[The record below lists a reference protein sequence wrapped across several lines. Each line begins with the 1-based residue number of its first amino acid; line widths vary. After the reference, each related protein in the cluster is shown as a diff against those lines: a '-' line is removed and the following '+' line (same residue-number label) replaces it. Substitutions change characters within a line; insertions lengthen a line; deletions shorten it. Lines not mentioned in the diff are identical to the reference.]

1 MGYRCSPK
9 DYFVSKHQ
17 SYTLIVYIFVNSK
30 YILPFSLIAPAISED
45 ESLTSSSSKHSLVN
59 FWPKSDDT
67 DFLLDNKKEAER
79 PKIIWLEN
87 GKFVL
92 VKTQEEQ
99 TAKNV
104 TNVDEEK
111 KTPQTDTVLPLEAQ
125 TDDESPWDSESISE
139 NLPQQPVDPFPGDAD
154 DGGKHAGNT
163 QTKDLPDT
171 HLHLKPAMEAK
182 DCVAKKAVGIKDVKT
197 FQPDW
202 SFTESNETLKRSEKL
217 MLGHQHP
224 LLAES
229 VMKSPPAFP
238 ESESGDT
245 HLHGKAAMEEKD
257 SVVKKAVRMKVIQ
270 PFQLE
275 ELNIEVT
282 LKEDLRRRDDSEN
295 SQDQVEG
302 KRKSG
307 KTDTQQLPTEKKEEH
322 DRFHF
327 RLVLKE
333 EDKRKSLKEKCSQEV
348 EAKQQLEISYATLEM
363 EFKASK
369 VNQLTE
375 AQDRG
380 KSSVQHDE
388 KTEEPLDR
396 IELVCS
402 HLKENVQ
409 SLEMEILS
417 QTKKRKKTAGKV
429 EHAQKHLSND
439 SLLTEAQDR
448 DTSSVQHDEKT
459 EEPLDRIELVCSHL
473 KENVQSLE
481 MEILSQTKKRKKTAG
496 KVEHA
501 QKHLSNDSLLTEAQD
516 RGKSSVQ
523 HDEKTE
529 EPLDRIELV
538 CSHLKENVQSLEME
552 ILSQTKKRKKT
563 AGKVEHAQKHLS
575 NDSLLT
581 EAQDRDTS
589 SVQHDEKT
597 EEPLDRIELVCSH
610 LKENVQSLE
619 MEILSQ
625 TKKRKKTAGKVEHA
639 QKHLSNDSLLTEAQD
654 RGKSSVQ
661 HDEKTEEPLDR
672 IELVCSHLKENV
684 QSLEM
689 EILSQTKK
697 RKKTAGKVEHAQ
709 KHLSNDSLLTEAQDR
724 DTSSVQHDE
733 KTEEPL
739 DRIELVCSHLKEN
752 VQSLEMEILSQTK
765 KRKKTAGKVE
775 HAQKHLSNDSLL
787 TEAQD
792 RGKSSVQHDEKTEEP
807 LDRIEL
813 VCSHLKENVQSL
825 EMEILSQTKKRKKTA
840 GKVEHAQ
847 KHLSNDSLP
856 ALGPLPAE
864 ASSGPLPAAPSG
876 LRSKASTG
884 PLSAAPSGLRSK
896 ASTGPLSAAPS
907 GLRSKASTGP
917 LSAAPSGLLLPPR
930 GGTSIYTD
938 TVSNHVKPALG
949 PLPAEASSGPLPAA
963 PSGLRSKASTGPL
976 SAAPSGLRSK
986 ASTGPLSAAPSGL
999 RSKASTGPLSAAPS
1013 GLLLPPRGGT
1023 SIYTDT
1029 VSNHVKLTEAQD
1041 RGTSSVQH
1049 DKKTEEPLDRSVQ
1062 TLTLENLRLK
1072 KENQK
1077 LRGKLERAQ
1086 KHLLS
1091 NRLSEDEKEQFFKFT
1106 ELFKNAM
1113 SEVDQL
1119 KKEKHDLE
1127 CALDE
1132 IKKKNREPESELAGP
1147 QASSI
1152 LAYSNGSNNL
1162 EGSQM
1167 NPEHLMHQVIMEE
1180 LLLLRFPR
1188 LYNENVNGWIWQWLQ
1203 DAIK

>member
-45 ESLTSSSSKHSLVN
+45 ESLTSSSRKPGPVN
-59 FWPKSDDT
+59 SWPTSDDT

-104 TNVDEEK
+104 TNVDDEK

-125 TDDESPWDSESISE
+125 TDDESPWDSE

-229 VMKSPPAFP
+229 VMKSPSAFP

-257 SVVKKAVRMKVIQ
+257 SVVKKAVRMKVI
-270 PFQLE
+270 PTFQLE

-516 RGKSSVQ
+516 R
-523 HDEKTE
+523 
-529 EPLDRIELV
+529 
-538 CSHLKENVQSLEME
+538 
-552 ILSQTKKRKKT
+552 
-563 AGKVEHAQKHLS
+563 
-575 NDSLLT
+575 
-581 EAQDRDTS
+581 DT
-589 SVQHDEKT
+589 
-597 EEPLDRIELVCSH
+597 
-610 LKENVQSLE
+610 
-619 MEILSQ
+619 
-625 TKKRKKTAGKVEHA
+625 
-639 QKHLSNDSLLTEAQD
+639 
-654 RGKSSVQ
+654 
-661 HDEKTEEPLDR
+661 
-672 IELVCSHLKENV
+672 
-684 QSLEM
+684 
-689 EILSQTKK
+689 
-697 RKKTAGKVEHAQ
+697 
-709 KHLSNDSLLTEAQDR
+709 
-724 DTSSVQHDE
+724 
-733 KTEEPL
+733 
-739 DRIELVCSHLKEN
+739 
-752 VQSLEMEILSQTK
+752 
-765 KRKKTAGKVE
+765 
-775 HAQKHLSNDSLL
+775 
-787 TEAQD
+787 
-792 RGKSSVQHDEKTEEP
+792 SSVQHDEKTEEP

-856 ALGPLPAE
+856 ALGPLPAK

-896 ASTGPLSAAPS
+896 ASTGPLSTAPS

-963 PSGLRSKASTGPL
+963 PSGLRSKASTGLL
-976 SAAPSGLRSK
+976 S
-986 ASTGPLSAAPSGL
+986 TAPSGL

-1106 ELFKNAM
+1106 ELFKSAM
-1113 SEVDQL
+1113 SEVEQL

-1132 IKKKNREPESELAGP
+1132 IQKKNREPESELAGKLDKSTKNQ
-1147 QASSI
+1147 QAGISCNKVISLTVQMQQKLQSI
-1152 LAYSNGSNNL
+1152 MTMCS
-1162 EGSQM
+1162 
-1167 NPEHLMHQVIMEE
+1167 
-1180 LLLLRFPR
+1180 
-1188 LYNENVNGWIWQWLQ
+1188 
-1203 DAIK
+1203 